1 MFERLVK
8 LKEPLTIVMISLKE
22 APSNLTPEEW
32 VIVEDIIP
40 LLRPFNSL
48 IVELSAEQYPTIS
61 RVVPLIRGLQTSL
74 CSKSPK
80 TSVGRFIKSNLVAQV
95 NWRFEGIET
104 QSLFPYFS
112 RATLLDPRFKK
123 AAFGVEQNAS
133 EAERSIISEIAS
145 LTHR

>member
-1 MFERLVK
+1 M
-8 LKEPLTIVMISLKE
+8 
-22 APSNLTPEEW
+22 
-32 VIVEDIIP
+32 
-40 LLRPFNSL
+40 
-48 IVELSAEQYPTIS
+48 
-61 RVVPLIRGLQTSL
+61 
-74 CSKSPK
+74 
-80 TSVGRFIKSNLVAQV
+80 AQV

-145 LTHR
+145 LTHNTLDAGKYFFDSKYK